1 MPSNQ
6 KQLLY
11 IFLAFAAGFAVGSNW
26 PEIRKKVAPFLDAG
40 SQKFGDLYA
49 YLTQLMSEQKENFS
63 DRMAEKK
70 STKRN
75 ARGENSKKDSSQTEF
90 VASIAQMFAGAN
102 KEKLSENLAK
112 IMKDVN
118 SAETKKKKTAR
129 PKNKPQVKKV
139 MKESGFIPLI

>member
-49 YLTQLMSEQKENFS
+49 YLTQLMSEQKENFD

-70 STKRN
+70 SKK
-75 ARGENSKKDSSQTEF
+75 ESSKKNTSQTEF

-129 PKNKPQVKKV
+129 RKNKPQVKKV
-139 MKESGFIPLI
+139 MKESAVQQTA

>member
-49 YLTQLMSEQKENFS
+49 YLTQLMSEQKENFD

-70 STKRN
+70 SKK
-75 ARGENSKKDSSQTEF
+75 ESSKKNTPQTEF
-90 VASIAQMFAGAN
+90 VASIAQMLAGAN

-118 SAETKKKKTAR
+118 FEKIKKKKTAR
-129 PKNKPQVKKV
+129 RKNKPQVKKV
-139 MKESGFIPLI
+139 MKESAVQQTA

>member
-49 YLTQLMSEQKENFS
+49 YLTQLMSEQKENFD

-70 STKRN
+70 SKK
-75 ARGENSKKDSSQTEF
+75 ESSKKNTSQTEF

-139 MKESGFIPLI
+139 MKESAVQQTA

>member
-26 PEIRKKVAPFLDAG
+26 PEIRKKAAPFLDAG

-49 YLTQLMSEQKENFS
+49 YLTQLMSEQKENFD

-70 STKRN
+70 SKK
-75 ARGENSKKDSSQTEF
+75 ESSKKNTSQTEF

-118 SAETKKKKTAR
+118 PEEIKKKKTAR
-129 PKNKPQVKKV
+129 RKNKPQVKKV
-139 MKESGFIPLI
+139 MKESAVQQTA

>member
-49 YLTQLMSEQKENFS
+49 YLTQLMSEQKENFD

-70 STKRN
+70 SKK
-75 ARGENSKKDSSQTEF
+75 ESSKKNTSQTEF

-118 SAETKKKKTAR
+118 SEEIKKKKTAR
-129 PKNKPQVKKV
+129 RKNKPQVKKV
-139 MKESGFIPLI
+139 MKESAVQQTA

>member
-49 YLTQLMSEQKENFS
+49 YLTQLMSEQKENFD

-70 STKRN
+70 SKK
-75 ARGENSKKDSSQTEF
+75 ESSKKNTPQTEF
-90 VASIAQMFAGAN
+90 VASIAQMLAGAN

-139 MKESGFIPLI
+139 MKESAVQQTA

>member
-26 PEIRKKVAPFLDAG
+26 PEIRKKAAPFLDAG

-49 YLTQLMSEQKENFS
+49 YLAQLMSEQKENYD

-70 STKRN
+70 SAKKN
-75 ARGENSKKDSSQTEF
+75 AKEEYNKKDASQTEF
-90 VASIAQMFAGAN
+90 VESIAQMLAGAN
-102 KEKLSENLAK
+102 KEKLSENLVK
-112 IMKDVN
+112 MMKDVN

-129 PKNKPQVKKV
+129 PRNKPQVKKV
-139 MKESGFIPLI
+139 MKGSAVQPTA

>member
-26 PEIRKKVAPFLDAG
+26 PEIKKKVEPFLNAG

-49 YLTQLMSEQKENFS
+49 YLMQLMSEQKENFD

-70 STKRN
+70 SKK
-75 ARGENSKKDSSQTEF
+75 ESSKKNTSQTEF

-129 PKNKPQVKKV
+129 RKSTPQVKKV
-139 MKESGFIPLI
+139 MKESAVQQTA

>member
-49 YLTQLMSEQKENFS
+49 YLTQLMSEQKENFD

-70 STKRN
+70 SKK
-75 ARGENSKKDSSQTEF
+75 ESSKKNTSQTEF
-90 VASIAQMFAGAN
+90 VASIAQIFAGAN

-129 PKNKPQVKKV
+129 HRNKPQVKKV
-139 MKESGFIPLI
+139 MKESAVQQTA

>member
-49 YLTQLMSEQKENFS
+49 YLTQLMSEQKENFD

-70 STKRN
+70 SKK
-75 ARGENSKKDSSQTEF
+75 ESSKKNTPQTEF
-90 VASIAQMFAGAN
+90 MASIAQMFAGAN

-139 MKESGFIPLI
+139 MKESAVQQTA

>member
-26 PEIRKKVAPFLDAG
+26 PEIRKKAAPFLDAG

-49 YLTQLMSEQKENFS
+49 YLTQLMSEQKENFD

-70 STKRN
+70 FKKES
-75 ARGENSKKDSSQTEF
+75 SKKNTSQTEF

-118 SAETKKKKTAR
+118 FEKIKKKKTAR
-129 PKNKPQVKKV
+129 RKNKPQVKKV
-139 MKESGFIPLI
+139 MKESAVQQTA

>member
-49 YLTQLMSEQKENFS
+49 YLTQLMSEQKENFD

-70 STKRN
+70 SKK
-75 ARGENSKKDSSQTEF
+75 ESSKKNTSQTEF
-90 VASIAQMFAGAN
+90 VASIAQIFAGAN

-139 MKESGFIPLI
+139 MKESAVQQTA

>member
-49 YLTQLMSEQKENFS
+49 YLTQLMSEQKENFD

-70 STKRN
+70 SKK
-75 ARGENSKKDSSQTEF
+75 ESSKKNTSQTEF

-139 MKESGFIPLI
+139 MKVMKESAVQQTA

>member
-49 YLTQLMSEQKENFS
+49 YLTQLMSEQKENFD

-70 STKRN
+70 SKK
-75 ARGENSKKDSSQTEF
+75 ESSKKNTPQTEF
-90 VASIAQMFAGAN
+90 VASIAQMFAGTN

-139 MKESGFIPLI
+139 MKESAVQQTA

>member
-26 PEIRKKVAPFLDAG
+26 PEIRKKLAPFLDAG
-40 SQKFGDLYA
+40 NQKFGDLYA
-49 YLTQLMSEQKENFS
+49 YLAQLMSEQKENFS
-63 DRMAEKK
+63 DRMAKKK

-90 VASIAQMFAGAN
+90 VASIAKMFAGAN
-102 KEKLSENLAK
+102 KEKLSANFVK
-112 IMKDVN
+112 MMKDVN
-118 SAETKKKKTAR
+118 SAKTKKKRTAR

-139 MKESGFIPLI
+139 MKENAVQQTA

>member
-11 IFLAFAAGFAVGSNW
+11 IFLAFAAGFAVGTNW
-26 PEIRKKVAPFLDAG
+26 PEIRKKVAPFLDSG
-40 SQKFGDLYA
+40 NQKFGDLYA
-49 YLTQLMSEQKENFS
+49 YLAQLMSEQKENFD

-70 STKRN
+70 SAKKN
-75 ARGENSKKDSSQTEF
+75 AKEEYSKKDTSQTEF
-90 VASIAQMFAGAN
+90 VASIAQMLAGAN
-102 KEKLSENLAK
+102 KEKLSENFAK

-129 PKNKPQVKKV
+129 HRNKPQVKKV
-139 MKESGFIPLI
+139 MKESAVQQTA

>member
-26 PEIRKKVAPFLDAG
+26 PEIRKKAAPFLDAG

-49 YLTQLMSEQKENFS
+49 YLTQLMSEQKENFD

-70 STKRN
+70 SKK
-75 ARGENSKKDSSQTEF
+75 ESSKKNTSQTEF

-139 MKESGFIPLI
+139 MKESAVQQTA